1 MNIYVSSETILL
13 NTFSNRI
20 LTYLRIHDGGL
31 VWRVGDAKEM
41 SYLMDSHVAQVCRE
55 QLNLLRTTELES
67 G

>member
-31 VWRVGDAKEM
+31 VWRVGDAKKM